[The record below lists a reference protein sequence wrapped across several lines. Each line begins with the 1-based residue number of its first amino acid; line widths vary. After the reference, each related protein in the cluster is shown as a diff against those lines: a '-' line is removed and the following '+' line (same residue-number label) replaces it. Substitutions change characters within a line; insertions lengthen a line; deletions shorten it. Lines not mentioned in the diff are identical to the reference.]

1 MPARHFCGD
10 NCGTLH
16 RLFEPGSGLMVFKN
30 MSEAAPPSLSEL
42 WRRDILGMKREGRAV
57 PVKTDNERSA
67 TVSHRERCPARARFR
82 ASSPWRFMNK
92 WAER

>member
-1 MPARHFCGD
+1 
-10 NCGTLH
+10 
-16 RLFEPGSGLMVFKN
+16 MVFKN

-67 TVSHRERCPARARFR
+67 TVPRVVTVALYQQVGGTVDVIVGGH
-82 ASSPWRFMNK
+82 
-92 WAER
+92 